1 MSKCERKDYIKAVK
15 CLWELPPVD
24 TEFSAAQNY
33 FDEFVAIHANL
44 TDFVHGTANFFTW
57 HRYLIAL
64 WEDTLRDQCGY
75 KGALPYWNWFVGTSL
90 FVSELYNT
98 QED

>member
-15 CLWELPPVD
+15 CLWKLPPVD

-44 TDFVHGTANFFTW
+44 TDNIHGTANFFTW

-64 WEDTLRDQCGY
+64 WEDTLRDQCDY
-75 KGALPYWNWFVGTSL
+75 KGALPYWNWFVYLPITYTNAEAS
-90 FVSELYNT
+90 
-98 QED
+98 